1 MKVAL
6 MGHGVVGSGVAEIL
20 LEKKESLAEK
30 AGSLLE
36 LVKIL
41 DLRDFPQLSYQ
52 ELFTKDFSEIESDDS
67 ISIVVEAMGGLHPA
81 YEYVKSCLE
90 KGKSVVTSNKEL
102 VAEKGAELLAVAK
115 EKNVNFFF
123 EASVGGGI
131 PVIRPMHLCLAAN
144 ELKTVYGI
152 LNGTTNFILTKMIR
166 EQMSFEKALSIA
178 QELGYAEKDPTAD
191 VEGID
196 ACRKICILASIACKK
211 HIYPKD
217 VYAEG
222 ITKITAEDVA
232 YASAAGYVVKL
243 IGQAKLGQE
252 QHQVMVTP
260 ALVPV
265 DHQLSGVDDVFNAV
279 LIEGDCTG
287 DVMFYGKGAGKMP
300 TASAVVADVVHA
312 AKMPGTSLSLTWED
326 STASVALPLA
336 SCENSF
342 YYRLQG
348 SVKPETVEQLWG
360 EVVWLTRKDQPANEV
375 AFMTACM
382 KEGEA
387 VKAEKQLQD
396 AVILS
401 KIRYL
406 D

>member
-20 LEKKESLAEK
+20 LEKKDSLAEK

-67 ISIVVEAMGGLHPA
+67 VSIVVEAMGGLHPA
-81 YEYVKSCLE
+81 YEFVKSCLE

-243 IGQAKLGQE
+243 IGQAKLGKE

-312 AKMPGTSLSLTWED
+312 TKMPGTSLSLTWED
-326 STASVALPLA
+326 STASVALPLT

>member
-1 MKVAL
+1 M
-6 MGHGVVGSGVAEIL
+6 
-20 LEKKESLAEK
+20 
-30 AGSLLE
+30 
-36 LVKIL
+36 
-41 DLRDFPQLSYQ
+41 
-52 ELFTKDFSEIESDDS
+52 
-67 ISIVVEAMGGLHPA
+67 
-81 YEYVKSCLE
+81 
-90 KGKSVVTSNKEL
+90 

-243 IGQAKLGQE
+243 IGQAELGKE

-326 STASVALPLA
+326 STASVALPLT

>member
-52 ELFTKDFSEIESDDS
+52 ELFTKGFSEIESDDS

-211 HIYPKD
+211 HIYPKE

-243 IGQAKLGQE
+243 IGQAKLGKE

-279 LIEGDCTG
+279 LIAGDCTG

-326 STASVALPLA
+326 STASVALPLT

>member
-211 HIYPKD
+211 HIYPKE

-326 STASVALPLA
+326 STASVALPLT

>member
-243 IGQAKLGQE
+243 IGQAKLGKE

-326 STASVALPLA
+326 STASVALPLT

>member
-191 VEGID
+191 VEG
-196 ACRKICILASIACKK
+196 
-211 HIYPKD
+211 
-217 VYAEG
+217 
-222 ITKITAEDVA
+222 
-232 YASAAGYVVKL
+232 
-243 IGQAKLGQE
+243 
-252 QHQVMVTP
+252 
-260 ALVPV
+260 
-265 DHQLSGVDDVFNAV
+265 
-279 LIEGDCTG
+279 
-287 DVMFYGKGAGKMP
+287 
-300 TASAVVADVVHA
+300 
-312 AKMPGTSLSLTWED
+312 
-326 STASVALPLA
+326 
-336 SCENSF
+336 
-342 YYRLQG
+342 
-348 SVKPETVEQLWG
+348 
-360 EVVWLTRKDQPANEV
+360 
-375 AFMTACM
+375 
-382 KEGEA
+382 
-387 VKAEKQLQD
+387 
-396 AVILS
+396 
-401 KIRYL
+401 
-406 D
+406 